1 MTTIIIIEKSG
12 AIKERVVK
20 SISEDTLYKSA
31 GFKTDTDFKCCT
43 IWELNVSGVS
53 YSIELYGKKTGR
65 AGQENKYEL
74 PPPLDT
80 TLFFGSCVIV
90 HRCKTTGN
98 FLNITETE
106 WNTIYSTLYGGFED
120 IEESEDDEDEYDSDD
135 GLPKTKN
142 GYSKDGFV
150 VDDDE
155 DEDDGEDDDEDDDTE
170 DDTADESEEEFMKK
184 SMKNVTVRSGRSKPK
199 SKKSAAA
206 ATSAENNTVGQT
218 AESIYL
224 DCTTE
229 LAMEEYDDE
238 N

>member
-12 AIKERVVK
+12 GIKERVVK

-98 FLNITETE
+98 FLNLTETE

-150 VDDDE
+150 VDDE
-155 DEDDGEDDDEDDDTE
+155 DEDDGEDDDEDDDIE

-206 ATSAENNTVGQT
+206 TSAENNTVGQT